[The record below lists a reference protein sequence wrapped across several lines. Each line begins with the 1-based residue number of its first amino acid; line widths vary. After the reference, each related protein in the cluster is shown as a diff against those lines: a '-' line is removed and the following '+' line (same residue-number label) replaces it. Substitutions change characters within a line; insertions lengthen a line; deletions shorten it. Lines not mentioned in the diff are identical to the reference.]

1 MTQNA
6 TPEAI
11 LKGKKLKAIEA
22 LIASDTVEK
31 ACRVVGITR
40 STMYRYQK
48 DPLFGKELKA
58 AKKQLVNRAIL
69 RLQQT
74 CGDATR
80 ALAEICRN
88 KEAPPSARVSAA
100 REILTQT
107 MKALEIEEF
116 EHRIEKIE
124 EKILQMK
131 RRKK

>member
-1 MTQNA
+1 MQQST
-6 TPEAI
+6 TSEVI

-31 ACRVVGITR
+31 ACRVVGINRT
-40 STMYRYQK
+40 TMYRYLK

-100 REILTQT
+100 REILTQA
-107 MKALEIEEF
+107 MKAFEIEEF
-116 EHRIEKIE
+116 ESRIEKIE
-124 EKILQMK
+124 EKILELK

>member
-1 MTQNA
+1 MQQST
-6 TPEAI
+6 TSETI

-22 LIASDTVEK
+22 LIASDTIEK

-58 AKKQLVNRAIL
+58 AKKQLVNRAIM

-88 KEAPPSARVSAA
+88 KKAPPSSRVSAA
-100 REILTQT
+100 REILTQA
-107 MKALEIEEF
+107 MKAFEIEEF
-116 EHRIEKIE
+116 ESRIEKIE

-131 RRKK
+131 RRRK